1 MVEAGRWP
9 KPADARCKCP
19 VRGHRARDRHG
30 GTTAGAGNDDEVGCG
45 CGGEHRRAKDST
57 LGKVVG
63 GGTHRATRRCGGGIS
78 YLSGGV
84 PRRRTR
90 VVADSGSDKLLWH
103 LRGARVMSHEK
114 VFEESD

>member
-1 MVEAGRWP
+1 MAEAGRWP
-9 KPADARCKCP
+9 KPADARCTCP

-63 GGTHRATRRCGGGIS
+63 GGTHRGDTTLWRGYFILERRCS
-78 YLSGGV
+78 AEENASGGRQWLRQA
-84 PRRRTR
+84 PMAPTR
-90 VVADSGSDKLLWH
+90 CEGD
-103 LRGARVMSHEK
+103 
-114 VFEESD
+114 ESREGF